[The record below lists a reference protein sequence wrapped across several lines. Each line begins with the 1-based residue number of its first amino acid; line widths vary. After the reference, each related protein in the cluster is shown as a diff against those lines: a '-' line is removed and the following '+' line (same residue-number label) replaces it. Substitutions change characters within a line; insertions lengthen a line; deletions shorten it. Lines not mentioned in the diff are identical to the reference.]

1 MSDHVLQQLFCTIK
15 DRQASPRRE
24 SYTAQLLSE
33 GEDEILKKVGEEAVE
48 VILAGKSQGNQRLVS
63 EVADLTYHVLVL
75 MALRGVTPGDVAE
88 ELLRR
93 RR

>member
-15 DRQASPRRE
+15 DRHANPRRE